1 MATLLRQRELIRM
14 LLETACRSVE
24 WDRSRDATAEERLA
38 SALSRHRLELA
49 VEGVELRAWVTD
61 EVGLAVSVRVTRG
74 WNSVIEKALYD
85 ALDRNSSVLA
95 GLLLWE
101 WAELRA
107 ACSSAA
113 VGVEPGTPVAN
124 PLEN

>member
-1 MATLLRQRELIRM
+1 M
-14 LLETACRSVE
+14 LLETTCRSVE
-24 WDRSRDATAEERLA
+24 WDRDNSSPAEERLA
-38 SALSRHRLELA
+38 GALKRHRLELS
-49 VEGVELRAWVTD
+49 VDGVELRAWVTD

-74 WNSVIEKALYD
+74 WNSVVEKSLYD
-85 ALDRNSSVLA
+85 ALDRDRSVVA

-107 ACSSAA
+107 ACSAA
-113 VGVEPGTPVAN
+113 ASGVDPGTEVAK